1 MNKYTL
7 LQLDI
12 NKMTEDE
19 WVRIAFEPYK
29 RLVKN
34 GKKINLNNYKAV
46 WTDELK
52 NGVTFEDLFVKF
64 NIDHPEGFKGH
75 SMSVGDIIMVELQDA
90 KSAAER
96 KPLYWYCDS
105 IGFIALSN
113 QDFI

>member
-12 NKMTEDE
+12 KKMGKDE
-19 WVRIAFEPYK
+19 WTKIAFKPYK
-29 RLVKN
+29 R
-34 GKKINLNNYKAV
+34 GKKINLNNYKVV

-52 NGVTFEDLFVKF
+52 TGVTFEDLFVKF

-75 SMSVGDIIMVELQDA
+75 SMSVSDIIMVELEDA

-105 IGFIALSN
+105 IGFVALSN

>member
-12 NKMTEDE
+12 KKMGEEE
-19 WVRIAFEPYK
+19 WMKIAFESYK

-34 GKKINLNNYKAV
+34 GKKINLNNYKVV

-52 NGVTFEDLFVKF
+52 AGVTFEDLYVKF
-64 NIDHPEGFKGH
+64 NINHPEGFRGH
-75 SMSVGDIIMVELQDA
+75 SMSVSDIIMVELQDA

-96 KPLYWYCDS
+96 EPLYWYCDD
-105 IGFIALSN
+105 IGFVALSN